1 MRLARFPAFLAGLVA
16 VASFAWVPTG
26 FTQQPDATGAPEAVY
41 VGSEACASCHDT
53 QYQTFSKYSKKAHS
67 SKSVQI
73 MASDLTEE
81 ELRGCYGCHT
91 TGYGKPGGFESF
103 TATPALANA
112 GCEVCH
118 GPGSAHAESGGD
130 SSLIKGKLTMADCES
145 CHSAERVA
153 AFNFKP
159 MLYAGAH

>member
-1 MRLARFPAFLAGLVA
+1 MPVARFPAILAGLA
-16 VASFAWVPTG
+16 LVASFAWVPAG
-26 FTQQPDATGAPEAVY
+26 FTQQPDSAAAPEAVY
-41 VGSEACASCHDT
+41 VGSDTCASCHDAQFAT
-53 QYQTFSKYSKKAHS
+53 YSKYSKKAHS

-91 TGYGKPGGFESF
+91 TGYGKPGGFQSF
-103 TATPALANA
+103 SATPALANA

-130 SSLIKGKLTMADCES
+130 ASLIKGKLTMADCES